1 VSPKRPTDK
10 RKERRAGPR
19 SAAARKGPGATAL
32 DRKSPEQ
39 AAPERKR
46 PTARSRLRRI
56 LGHRALPWGLFAV
69 ALAAAVTFA
78 VLWLTD
84 SGTDEATSEVRDTS
98 RRFLA
103 ALTNFSAQ
111 TIEEDVEEIR
121 SFGVGRFADEVE
133 DTFSSSRIAAIRQNE
148 VVSTGRVESVFVQTI
163 EGSTATVFG
172 VVNETI
178 VNAVSVA
185 PRVEVL
191 RVELEL
197 IETPDGWKVSSVEIL
212 QSPAAAPFAP

>member
-1 VSPKRPTDK
+1 VSPKRPADR
-10 RKERRAGPR
+10 RKERGAGSG
-19 SAAARKGPGATAL
+19 SAAARKRRGAAAL
-32 DRKSPEQ
+32 ERKSPAEV
-39 AAPERKR
+39 PEGKR
-46 PTARSRLRRI
+46 PSARTRLWRV
-56 LGHRALPWGLFAV
+56 LGHRALPWALFAV
-69 ALAAAVTFA
+69 ALAAAATFA

-121 SFGVGRFADEVE
+121 SFGVGQFAEEVE
-133 DTFSSSRIAAIRQNE
+133 DTFSTSRIAAIRQNE

-197 IETPDGWKVSSVEIL
+197 IETPDGWRVSSVEIL
-212 QSPAAAPFAP
+212 QSPAAAPFGP